1 MAFGIPS
8 NFGSTSARRA
18 LVIALG
24 AWLGQAW
31 RQLRRGIARRR
42 ESQAV
47 AELDDWLLRD
57 IGVIRERDIGVS
69 CEAAAREAERLFWR
83 L

>member
-1 MAFGIPS
+1 MAFGIP
-8 NFGSTSARRA
+8 
-18 LVIALG
+18 G

-31 RQLRRGIARRR
+31 RQLRRCIARRR

-69 CEAAAREAERLFWR
+69 REAAARKADQLFWR